1 MMRTVLLTAACAA
14 VLASGCSGKQRT
26 QSTQP
31 VRAPAVE
38 RDSKP
43 ASTEV
48 ATGPL
53 RQALLQLERVHFG
66 FDSTKLM
73 PEARTALQK
82 AAEKLKLHPDVY
94 IYVDGHTD
102 MRGTTEYN
110 LALGEN
116 RARVAAQYL
125 EQLGIGADRLRIVT
139 FGKEQP
145 LAPGASVRDHAQ
157 NRRVDFRL
165 MRGSVEI
172 VLEQGTLLDDRGTA
186 LVATE

>member
-1 MMRTVLLTAACAA
+1 MRTVLLTAACAA
-14 VLASGCSGKQRT
+14 VLAGGCSGKQRT
-26 QSTQP
+26 QSAQP
-31 VRAPAVE
+31 GSAPTAQ
-38 RDSKP
+38 RDGTSPK
-43 ASTEV
+43 TEV

-53 RQALLQLERVHFG
+53 RQALLQLQRVHFS

-82 AAEKLKLHPDVY
+82 AAEQLKLHPDVY

-116 RARVAAQYL
+116 RARVSARYL

-145 LAPGASVRDHAQ
+145 LASGATVQDHAQ

-165 MRGSVEI
+165 MRGTVQI
-172 VLEQGTLLDDRGTA
+172 VLEEGILFDDRGTSLTA
-186 LVATE
+186 NK